1 MNSLSRFSLFAVL
14 SLGPSLPLLAQTP
27 PAPASAPPP
36 AEGIALDEIVIS
48 APLDRPLHQQAQAAS
63 ILAGQQLNLAVEP
76 SLGQTLARMPG
87 VSSSYFGPA
96 ASRPIIRG
104 LEGDRVRVLQNGLNT
119 LDASATSPDHALSFE
134 PSNLKSVEVVRG
146 PATLLYGSNAIGGVV
161 NAIDG
166 RIVDEKLDGTLRGAM
181 GGRFSSVDNGYQ
193 SNVMLEGGWKGLAFH
208 VEAFTRAAEDF
219 RIPGNA
225 RTVGEQERNP
235 LPAGDPEVSKI
246 VPNTNLRSEGLSAG
260 MSYIWDKGF
269 IGFSWTE
276 FHTNYGSPAEPSVF
290 IDLNQTRLDVRGAF
304 YQPAPWIKEINYKFA
319 WSDYEHVEFE
329 DGMDNTVFKN
339 DGYDARVELKHEK
352 LAGLMEG
359 VIGFQSER
367 SDFFVAGEEA
377 FLPPTTTESN
387 SLFFFED
394 ITKGPLSFQFG
405 GRYDHIETSA
415 RNNDV
420 FGAPRDRSFDNV
432 SGSLGL
438 VYTPNE
444 DWSGAFTL
452 TYAERAP
459 TYQELFANGAHLA
472 TNTFEVGDFNLGT
485 ENSVSFDLNLR
496 KRTGWVTGSIGG
508 YYSHYD
514 RFIGLFPT
522 GVLIDTDADAIGD
535 TPEFTYRAVSAHFI
549 GAELETTVH
558 LLRPVKPAV
567 TPEETE
573 ASLAS
578 ATAPAVTNLN
588 LEFKADVVR
597 ARDGSTG
604 RSLPRIPPFHLSSA
618 LVFEHGPFG
627 ARLEG
632 IYAAPQDRLAANE
645 FRTDSYFLVNLA
657 LNYRVVKGPTT
668 VDFYVKGMNLTNED
682 AREHTSILKDRLPL
696 PGRGIVA
703 GVKVTF

>member
-1 MNSLSRFSLFAVL
+1 MKPLSR
-14 SLGPSLPLLAQTP
+14 LPLLAVLPFGLALPLSGQN
-27 PAPASAPPP
+27 APGSVAALP
-36 AEGIALDEIVIS
+36 AEGIALDEVVVS
-48 APLDRPLHQQAQAAS
+48 APLERPLHQQAQAAS
-63 ILAGQQLNLAVEP
+63 ILAGEQLNLATEA

-166 RIVDEKLDGTLRGAM
+166 RIVDENLDGTLRGAM

-193 SNVMLEGGWKGLAFH
+193 SNLMLEGGWKDLAFH

-235 LPAGDPEVSKI
+235 LPAGDPEPNKI
-246 VPNTNLRSEGLSAG
+246 VANSNLRSEGVSAG

-276 FHTNYGSPAEPSVF
+276 FHTNYGSPAEPDVF

-304 YQPAPWIKEINYKFA
+304 YQPASWIKEISYKFA

-329 DGMDNTVFKN
+329 NGMDNTVFKN
-339 DGYDARVELKHEK
+339 DGYDARVELKHERIG
-352 LAGLMEG
+352 GLEG
-359 VIGFQSER
+359 VVGFQSEL

-394 ITKGPLSFQFG
+394 VTRGPLSFQFG
-405 GRYDHIETSA
+405 GRYDHIEVTA
-415 RNNDV
+415 HNNDV
-420 FGAPRDRSFDNV
+420 FGAPRERSFDNV
-432 SGSLGL
+432 NGSLGL

-444 DWSGAFTL
+444 DWSGAFTV

-459 TYQELFANGAHLA
+459 TYQELFANGAHVA
-472 TNTFEVGDFNLGT
+472 TNTFEVGDYNLGT

-508 YYSHYD
+508 YYSHYN
-514 RFIGLFPT
+514 RFIGQFPT
-522 GVLIDTDADAIGD
+522 GVMVDTDADGIGD
-535 TPEFTYRAVSAHFI
+535 TPEFNYRAVDAHFV

-558 LLRPVKPAV
+558 LLRPVKPAP
-567 TPEETE
+567 TPEEATLAE
-573 ASLAS
+573 AA
-578 ATAPAVTNLN
+578 AGGPAVTNLD
-588 LEFKADVVR
+588 LQFKADAVR

-604 RSLPRIPPFHLSSA
+604 RSLPRIPPFHLSGA
-618 LVFEHGPFG
+618 LVLEHGPFG

-632 IYAAPQDRLAANE
+632 IYAAPQNRLAANE

-657 LNYRVVKGPTT
+657 LTYRLIKGPTT

-682 AREHTSILKDRLPL
+682 AREHTSILKERLPL